1 MPEKRLAAYASEAIR
16 STDNPERYA
25 VALIQEGEPGFYE
38 YPYTAPTL
46 GQAQI
51 VADAI
56 NAGQSNST
64 DDVLDI
70 VASSFRASNFAD
82 LD

>member
-1 MPEKRLAAYASEAIR
+1 MPEKRLAAYVSEAIR
-16 STDNPERYA
+16 STTDPDLYV
-25 VALIQEGEPGFYE
+25 VALIQEDEPGFYE
-38 YPYTAPTL
+38 YPYAAPTL
-46 GQAQI
+46 AQAQI

-56 NAGQSNST
+56 NAGQSNSS